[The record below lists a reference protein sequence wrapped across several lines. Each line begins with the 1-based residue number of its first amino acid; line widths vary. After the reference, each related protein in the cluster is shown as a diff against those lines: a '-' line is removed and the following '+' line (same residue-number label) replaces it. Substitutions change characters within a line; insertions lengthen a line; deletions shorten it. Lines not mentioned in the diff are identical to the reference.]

1 MIGKKMKK
9 LLFLMLILNFTVTG
23 CVTSTTNLVRT
34 KNSGDWSAV
43 KYNDDKTV
51 EAEKVI
57 HSSALLLR
65 GNNKYGVASLDI
77 VEIDGKFHISYFPG
91 LPRPTQ
97 NWLKP
102 NQNITVFAKF
112 GSTDLLYQYNFM
124 TDSTS
129 GARLFYTGGD
139 PRGLLKTLE
148 DEFFVKLS
156 IWNPEENKYIFHEFG
171 INGSPHIVVR
181 QKQ

>member
-77 VEIDGKFHISYFPG
+77 VEIDGKFHISYFNYSSCFF
-91 LPRPTQ
+91 L
-97 NWLKP
+97 
-102 NQNITVFAKF
+102 VV
-112 GSTDLLYQYNFM
+112 DLLV
-124 TDSTS
+124 SV
-129 GARLFYTGGD
+129 
-139 PRGLLKTLE
+139 P
-148 DEFFVKLS
+148 
-156 IWNPEENKYIFHEFG
+156 
-171 INGSPHIVVR
+171 
-181 QKQ
+181 